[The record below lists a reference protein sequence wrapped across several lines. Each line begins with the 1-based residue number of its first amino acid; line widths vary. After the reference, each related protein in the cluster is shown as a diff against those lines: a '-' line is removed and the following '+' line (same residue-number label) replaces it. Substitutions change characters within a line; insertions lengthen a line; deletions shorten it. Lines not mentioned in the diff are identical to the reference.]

1 MSSIPKIPCVSI
13 SSSAFEEASTMAE
26 CVRWRRSR
34 RSSTTTVEDILLERS
49 ERFWSMIAG
58 ARRGKP
64 IANRRIAEAGQR
76 TAVGAWPDGSF
87 ALSPPRTVI

>member
-1 MSSIPKIPCVSI
+1 
-13 SSSAFEEASTMAE
+13 MAE

-64 IANRRIAEAGQR
+64 IAIEELRKQVSGRRSARGR
-76 TAVGAWPDGSF
+76 TEVSRSHRRA
-87 ALSPPRTVI
+87 R